1 MQTMRL
7 EILRQAHEFAA
18 HGQGCS
24 VTVRPARSELVCSS
38 GLTLWEGSAER
49 LCAHVS
55 VRLRRV
61 WEGRLIWERGQ
72 MVFRVYLIK

>member
-7 EILRQAHEFAA
+7 EILRQAHEFTA
-18 HGQGCS
+18 HG
-24 VTVRPARSELVCSS
+24 A
-38 GLTLWEGSAER
+38 GLLGHGAPCEERAGVFVWADVGGSAER
-49 LCAHVS
+49 LYAHVS

-61 WEGRLIWERGQ
+61 WEGWLTWQRGQ